1 MVVSLLTLTSSR
13 LVNNP
18 GAFKNVLLGLSV
30 DCDTKQLAKT
40 LLDNLAPLGQND
52 VRQLSV
58 MNGDLNLK
66 MRRYVLPPVLT
77 KHGIII
83 QIF

>member
-1 MVVSLLTLTSSR
+1 MSHTIRGVTVVSLLTLTSSK
-13 LVNNP
+13 LLTNP
-18 GAFKNVLLGLSV
+18 GADKNVL
-30 DCDTKQLAKT
+30 
-40 LLDNLAPLGQND
+40 LGQND
-52 VRQLSV
+52 VRLRQLSA

-77 KHGIII
+77 KHVIII